1 MKTPVT
7 RVGGGRFTVHDW
19 LDGVVPDWLA
29 EVMRPKKVPTPWATM
44 VRAVLAIWV
53 PLAIGLLTGHLIIG
67 LLPAIG
73 GLMSIMI
80 DTGGPL
86 RARVRR
92 VGTAAVFGGALG
104 LVIGSLIHGRGWV
117 AVAAVVGVAGVSS
130 VLARLGGIG
139 SVTGLQLFV
148 YSALGL
154 GPFGELHPWWHT
166 ALEFGAGVAWALLL
180 LVPGWL
186 ASPRAAEQRL
196 IATAYHRIADGLRA
210 IGTEGLPPARRN
222 VTTALNEAYDALLA
236 DRRSA
241 TGGRS
246 QRTMRLV
253 AILNVS
259 QQMAEAA
266 VALLHEGERPPPSVT
281 DTIDRLADAITDRPS
296 RLFPAGY
303 GRLVPRRSS
312 VTVLPVIPPPWST
325 SPGALALRESMVTLC
340 RVISGNWTPPDTPAG
355 DRRTSI
361 VTRIRIRAEWVVDQL
376 AGGWIE
382 WTFTA
387 RLMICTGVAAVLSEV
402 APIARSYWVVLTVAI
417 IMKPDLGSVFA
428 RALQRGIGT
437 VVGAVLG
444 AVILAVVPYG
454 PWLLLPFGLLAAL
467 LPYGQARNFGL
478 SSTFLTPLVVLLID
492 LLQESGWRLAGE
504 RAIDT
509 ILGTAIVLI
518 IGYALWPV
526 SWQAHLPDHFAASL
540 RTVSSYMTEAL
551 VTEWEDGTRGVR
563 GVVPP
568 GDNRPSRTEQPP
580 TRPAPRSGLRR
591 QAFRSLSNVRAEF
604 QRTLSEP
611 EWVSRRASAWWPAIV
626 GLEEVVD
633 AVTTTAFA
641 ISRGAPRPAPKS
653 VHQIAGTLRAVADA
667 VEAGITPTVRPP
679 LPSDPELQ
687 PVTDAVR
694 SVLLVLTPRGREPT
708 AAADA
713 TIRSGS
719 ASPGGRP
726 PGTPRPED
734 PGLPEADVES
744 LAPRRRSGLWSGWP
758 DSNRRPR
765 AANIR
770 IRGLM
775 AIIDA
780 GQRFACGSADRV

>member
-1 MKTPVT
+1 M
-7 RVGGGRFTVHDW
+7 HDW

-29 EVMRPKKVPTPWATM
+29 EVMRPKKVPPPWGTM

-67 LLPAIG
+67 LLPAVG

-80 DTGGPL
+80 DTGGPF

-104 LVIGSLIHGRGWV
+104 LTIGSLIHGRGWV
-117 AVAAVVGVAGVSS
+117 AVVAIVGIAGVSS
-130 VLARLGGIG
+130 LLARLGGVG
-139 SVTGLQLFV
+139 SVTGLQLFL

-154 GPFGELHPWWHT
+154 GPFGELRPWWHT
-166 ALEFGAGVAWALLL
+166 ALEFGAGVVWALLL

-186 ASPRAAEQRL
+186 ASPRAVEQKL
-196 IATAYHRIADGLRA
+196 IAAVYHRIADGLRA
-210 IGTEGLPPARRN
+210 IGTEGILPARRN
-222 VTTALNEAYDALLA
+222 VTDALNGAYDALLA
-236 DRRSA
+236 GRRSA
-241 TGGRS
+241 IGGRNE
-246 QRTMRLV
+246 RTMRLV

-259 QQMAEAA
+259 YQMAEAA
-266 VALLHEGERPPPSVT
+266 VALLHEGERPPPSVI
-281 DTIDRLADAITDRPS
+281 DTIDRLADAITDHPA
-296 RLFPAGY
+296 RLFPVGY

-312 VTVLPVIPPPWST
+312 VAVLPAIPQPWST

-340 RVISGNWTPPDTPAG
+340 RVISGNWTPPATPAD
-355 DRRTSI
+355 DRHPSI
-361 VTRIRIRAEWVVDQL
+361 VTRIHVRAESAVDQL

-382 WTFTA
+382 WTFTI
-387 RLMICTGVAAVLSEV
+387 RLMTCTGVAAVVSEV
-402 APIARSYWVVLTVAI
+402 APLARSYWVVLTVGI
-417 IMKPDLGSVFA
+417 IMKPDFGSVFA

-444 AVILAVVPYG
+444 AAILAAVPYG

-467 LPYGQARNFGL
+467 LPYGQARNFGM

-492 LLQESGWRLAGE
+492 LLNQSGWRLAGE

-509 ILGTAIVLI
+509 VLASAIVLL
-518 IGYALWPV
+518 IGYAPWPV
-526 SWQAHLPDHFAASL
+526 SWQAHLPAQFAATL

-551 VTEWEDGTRGVR
+551 VTEWEGNTRAVQ

-568 GDNRPSRTEQPP
+568 VDNRPSRTEQPA

-611 EWVSRRASAWWPAIV
+611 EWVSRRASAWWPTIV
-626 GLEEVVD
+626 GLEEVLD

-653 VHQIAGTLRAVADA
+653 VYQIAGTLRAVADA
-667 VEAGITPTVRPP
+667 AEAGITPTVRP
-679 LPSDPELQ
+679 LPPDPELQ

-694 SVLLVLTPRGREPT
+694 SVLVVLTPSGKEPAPVLARGDNPPE
-708 AAADA
+708 
-713 TIRSGS
+713 
-719 ASPGGRP
+719 P
-726 PGTPRPED
+726 PGRAPDGKDRHHSGRAED
-734 PGLPEADVES
+734 LPEADVEGV
-744 LAPRRRSGLWSGWP
+744 ARRVADQVER
-758 DSNRRPR
+758 DQRDDED
-765 AANIR
+765 
-770 IRGLM
+770 RG
-775 AIIDA
+775 
-780 GQRFACGSADRV
+780 GRVHHPPVPVE